1 MDSNNVLLV
10 IARKYND
17 IFYAVSTPEWT
28 QFKRRV
34 LVVFTEKKSIEGFP
48 LLSLFNDIIELDCS
62 KSRIGNLLLLRKIKT
77 LKKRV
82 KCAAVMMSN
91 VVLVANQYLLKVSGS
106 QQLLLLEDGLMNYYD
121 FKPSESKFKRLV
133 QYFLGINEHKII
145 ANISRTYLLVP
156 ALARYYGGIPEPLHL
171 NRQAIFEDTQLQ
183 HIEGKTIFVGQ
194 CLYRFGNM
202 SIEGYNERVNHIIK
216 KYHIDYY
223 LPHAFALSGEN
234 IDCQV
239 LDLSKSRATLEVF
252 AARYN
257 FTIYS
262 FCSSVLYSTRI
273 INPDVRSY
281 LIRLP
286 ELRNQS
292 ELPVITEYCSGVV
305 DF

>member
-17 IFYAVSTPEWT
+17 IFYAVSTPEWQ
-28 QFKRRV
+28 QFDCHI
-34 LVVFTEKKSIEGFP
+34 LVIFTEKKSLEGYP
-48 LLSLFNDIIELDCS
+48 LLSLFDDIINLHCS
-62 KSRIGNLLLLRKIKT
+62 GARTGTLFLLWKIKAIE
-77 LKKRV
+77 KRV
-82 KCAAVMMSN
+82 QCTAVMMSN
-91 VVLVANQYLLKVSGS
+91 MVLVANQYLAKISGGKHII
-106 QQLLLLEDGLMNYYD
+106 LLEDGLMNYYD
-121 FKPSESKFKRLV
+121 FKPSKNKFKRCV
-133 QYFLGINEHKII
+133 QSFLGIDECKVFN
-145 ANISRTYLLVP
+145 NISHTYLLAP
-156 ALARYYGGIPEPLHL
+156 QLARYYGGTVNPLKL
-171 NRQAIFEDTQLQ
+171 ENKIIFEDAQLQ
-183 HIEGKTIFVGQ
+183 DIEGKTIFVGQ

-202 SIEGYNERVNHIIK
+202 SVGAYNDRVNHLIK

-223 LPHAFALSGEN
+223 LPHAFALGDEN

-239 LDLSKSRATLEVF
+239 LDLGKSHATLEVF

-273 INPDVRSY
+273 INPAVRSY

-286 ELRNQS
+286 ELLDKS
-292 ELPVITEYCSGVV
+292 ELPVIKKYCSGII